1 MEDLAEDKEGES
13 RLEEEEVFDENEEA
27 VKAPSQLGE
36 DQDAYGRQVLSLS
49 YSCEAKS
56 LSSSMVIR
64 LQGFRQ
70 LRLQDSKERCN
81 GHEGKGIIWTLREI
95 LRYNDIIILDRPLK
109 RWREPLSLKSRTHQD
124 LEASDSG

>member
-13 RLEEEEVFDENEEA
+13 RLEEEVFDETEEA

-56 LSSSMVIR
+56 LSSSMVTR

-81 GHEGKGIIWTLREI
+81 GHEGKGIT
-95 LRYNDIIILDRPLK
+95 
-109 RWREPLSLKSRTHQD
+109 
-124 LEASDSG
+124 

>member
-49 YSCEAKS
+49 HPCEAKS
-56 LSSSMVIR
+56 LSSSKLILPARFSVASVTG
-64 LQGFRQ
+64 LQRKVQ
-70 LRLQDSKERCN
+70 R
-81 GHEGKGIIWTLREI
+81 
-95 LRYNDIIILDRPLK
+95 
-109 RWREPLSLKSRTHQD
+109 
-124 LEASDSG
+124 A

>member
-1 MEDLAEDKEGES
+1 MRTLSFLIKYIWTWKGSLVEPGRIKSSSKGNTLEDLAEDKEGES

-49 YSCEAKS
+49 YFCEAKS

-70 LRLQDSKERCN
+70 LRLQDS
-81 GHEGKGIIWTLREI
+81 
-95 LRYNDIIILDRPLK
+95 
-109 RWREPLSLKSRTHQD
+109 
-124 LEASDSG
+124 

>member
-49 YSCEAKS
+49 YPC
-56 LSSSMVIR
+56 
-64 LQGFRQ
+64 QGFLHGFRPF
-70 LRLQDSKERCN
+70 LRRS
-81 GHEGKGIIWTLREI
+81 
-95 LRYNDIIILDRPLK
+95 
-109 RWREPLSLKSRTHQD
+109 
-124 LEASDSG
+124 

>member
-27 VKAPSQLGE
+27 VQAPSQLGE

-49 YSCEAKS
+49 YFCEAKS

-70 LRLQDSKERCN
+70 LRLQDS
-81 GHEGKGIIWTLREI
+81 
-95 LRYNDIIILDRPLK
+95 
-109 RWREPLSLKSRTHQD
+109 
-124 LEASDSG
+124 